1 MSDYQIGQ
9 LPWLAEPHQRFVDQ
23 HYRGKSSHA
32 HLFNID
38 KALGGDK
45 LAKAAAHTVLCQHL
59 TSVGACGQC
68 KSCLLLAAGNHPDLY
83 VIEPD
88 GNQIKVDQIRQLCQ
102 ALTQTAQQHG
112 ARVAII
118 LNAERLNL
126 AAANALLKTLEE
138 PGDDVVLILQTNTSA
153 QLLATIT
160 SRCQMLNFVL
170 PTKLEIHQWLEA
182 QQLLPAPD
190 AEGKIHD
197 VTWCLSVVGGP
208 LALAS
213 SLTSQHYQQLMT
225 FRQDWAQS
233 LRTGH
238 LCNSLLKVSEQQIV
252 DVLNILYLYLRQYV
266 LKSNKIES
274 NKIKTENA
282 GHQVLNPLVQTKI
295 IELAG
300 NVMRMSRKLE
310 TMPSV
315 NTQALCQQYV
325 LAFRQLTH

>member
-1 MSDYQIGQ
+1 MSDYQIDQ
-9 LPWLAEPHQRFVDQ
+9 LPWLADPHQRFVDQ
-23 HYRGKSSHA
+23 YYRGKSSHA

-45 LAKAAAHTVLCQHL
+45 LAKVAAQAVLCQHL
-59 TSVGACGQC
+59 TPVGACGQC
-68 KSCLLLAAGNHPDLY
+68 KSCLLLTAGNHPDLY
-83 VIEPD
+83 VVEPD
-88 GNQIKVDQIRQLCQ
+88 GNQIKVDQIRQLCK
-102 ALTQTAQQHG
+102 ALTQTAQQGG

-118 LNAERLNL
+118 INAERLNL

-160 SRCQMLNFVL
+160 SRCQTLKFVK
-170 PTKLEIHQWLEA
+170 PTKLAIHDWLSE
-182 QQLLPAPD
+182 QKLLPA
-190 AEGKIHD
+190 ANSEGKMHD

-208 LALAS
+208 LALAN
-213 SLTSQHYQQLMT
+213 SLTSQHYQQLLT

-233 LRTGH
+233 LKTGH
-238 LCNSLLKVSEQQIV
+238 LSNSLLKVSDQQIV
-252 DVLNILYLYLRQYV
+252 DALNVLYLYLRQYV
-266 LKSNKIES
+266 LKSNKIKS
-274 NKIKTENA
+274 NNA
-282 GHQVLNPLVQTKI
+282 NHQTLNPVFQAKI

-300 NVMRMSRKLE
+300 RVMNMCHKLE

-325 LAFRQLTH
+325 LAFRQLTY

>member
-1 MSDYQIGQ
+1 MSDYQIDQ
-9 LPWLAEPHQRFVDQ
+9 LPWLADPHQRFVDQ

-45 LAKAAAHTVLCQHL
+45 LAKAAAQTVLCQQL
-59 TSVGACGQC
+59 TPVGACGQC

-83 VIEPD
+83 IIEPD

-102 ALTQTAQQHG
+102 ALTQTAQQGG

-118 LNAERLNL
+118 VNAERLNL

-160 SRCQMLNFVL
+160 SRCQTLNFVE
-170 PTKLEIHQWLEA
+170 PTKHEIHQWLAA
-182 QQLLPAPD
+182 QQLLPPANAD
-190 AEGKIHD
+190 GKIHD

-208 LALAS
+208 LTLAN
-213 SLTSQHYQQLMT
+213 SLTSQHYQQLLT

-233 LRTGH
+233 LQTGH
-238 LCNSLLKVSEQQIV
+238 LSNSLLKVSEQQIV
-252 DVLNILYLYLRQYV
+252 DALNVLYLYLRQYV
-266 LKSNKIES
+266 LKSNKV
-274 NKIKTENA
+274 KTENTSR
-282 GHQVLNPLVQTKI
+282 QSLNPLVQSKV

-300 NVMRMSRKLE
+300 RVMTMCHRLE

-315 NTQALCQQYV
+315 NAPALCQQYV
-325 LAFRQLTH
+325 LTFRQLTH